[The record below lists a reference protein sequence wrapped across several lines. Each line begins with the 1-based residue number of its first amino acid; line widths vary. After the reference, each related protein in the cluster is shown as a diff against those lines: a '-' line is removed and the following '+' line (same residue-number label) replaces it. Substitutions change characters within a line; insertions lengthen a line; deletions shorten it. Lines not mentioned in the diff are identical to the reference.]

1 MALWQRL
8 FGSSG
13 KEVAVQHPLRMDVHS
28 HLIPGIDDG
37 AQTLEESIE
46 LIRGLVDNGIK
57 KIVTTPHILHG
68 SYNNTP
74 AIIRA
79 GLEKLKPELVKAGIN
94 VQMECAAEYYFDD
107 YFLKELVAENL
118 ITFSGRHVLFE
129 LPVMMK
135 PPQLE
140 DAIFEMNM
148 RGYTPILAH
157 PERYTYLHGPKLEF
171 YDRIRTMG
179 ALLQVNLLSITGYY
193 SKPIQ
198 KAARDLISAEMVDLV
213 GTDMHNK
220 RHLEHLPA
228 ALADDY
234 TARLLNKTDLL
245 NHKLFNA

>member
-1 MALWQRL
+1 
-8 FGSSG
+8 
-13 KEVAVQHPLRMDVHS
+13 MDVHS

-37 AQTLEESIE
+37 AQTVEESIE
-46 LIRGLVDNGIK
+46 LISGLVDNGIK

-74 AIIRA
+74 ELIRA
-79 GLEKLKPELVKAGIN
+79 GLEKLKPELTKAGLN
-94 VQMECAAEYYFDD
+94 VNIDCAAEYYFDD
-107 YFLKELVAENL
+107 HFLRELVAENL
-118 ITFSGRHVLFE
+118 ITFGERHVLFE

-140 DAIFEMNM
+140 DAIFEMNT

-179 ALLQVNLLSITGYY
+179 VLFQVNLLSITGYY

-198 KAARDLISAEMVDLV
+198 KAARDLINAEMVDLV

-228 ALADDY
+228 ALDDEF
-234 TARLLNKTDLL
+234 TARLLNKKDLL